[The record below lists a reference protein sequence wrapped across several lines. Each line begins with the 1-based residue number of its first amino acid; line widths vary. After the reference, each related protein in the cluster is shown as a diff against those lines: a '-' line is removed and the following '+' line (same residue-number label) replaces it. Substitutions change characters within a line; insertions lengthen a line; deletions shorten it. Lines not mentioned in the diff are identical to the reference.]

1 MNSIPT
7 NNIDPNL
14 DIAPID
20 TYFIGGGLDDATA
33 TYLAAATIIPIMLW
47 LFWRNRKNMDQD

>member
-1 MNSIPT
+1 MPT

-20 TYFIGGGLDDATA
+20 TYFMGGGLDDATA